1 MNRAPAVRAPRVDL
15 PAIAL
20 LAAALA
26 VRALVISRGHQL
38 DIDEA
43 DTALK
48 VAKPV
53 GALLADLAR
62 DGHPPLYFLLLKGW
76 TSLFGNAEASLRA
89 LSTLFSLAQCAL
101 VVIVGRRLFGRG
113 AGLAAGALFAL
124 SPIEIFHATEGRMYT
139 LLPLEA
145 LGVFAMTER
154 LLRAGRGGG
163 GGGGGGRARDA
174 LLLAALLVAA
184 LYTHNY
190 GLFFP
195 IAVAAAFAAAAAA
208 RLRTDGARAALR
220 SLALPAAVVAAA
232 YAAYLPWLPVLE
244 GQRASRAHDWLV
256 AFFDATPPILAIPR
270 SVAALAA
277 VGPYPRIAPP
287 LEGADPL
294 QPVALPLCAVF
305 LVAGVAACLRRRSGD
320 APGTRDGDGGRS
332 RRDAG
337 DARDARAARD
347 PGRLALLVFPAVL
360 LGAPWLVSVTVKVV
374 YLVGRYDVV
383 ALPFV
388 ILLLGAGVAAV
399 VARHLSLV
407 ALAVAFLAASLPGV
421 AALALQRRGGFSVD
435 QVAIV
440 AARPNSRAV
449 VATLLSGSRMRYYL
463 ERTGRTDI
471 IVRSFP
477 TSTDAH
483 PGWLEKR
490 DPADPSLAADADSL
504 AAALAGALRPGEILW
519 ATIFDDDATKPV
531 LVHALARRF
540 AADEE
545 ATRFDMAL
553 LAVRKE

>member
-1 MNRAPAVRAPRVDL
+1 MKRASAVRAPRADL
-15 PAIAL
+15 PALAL
-20 LAAALA
+20 LATAFVL
-26 VRALVISRGHQL
+26 RALVISRGHQL

-76 TSLFGNAEASLRA
+76 TNLLGNAEASLRA
-89 LSTLFSLAQCAL
+89 LSALFSLAECAL
-101 VVIVGRRLFGRG
+101 LILVGRRLFGRA
-113 AGLAAGALFAL
+113 AGLTAGALFAL

-145 LGVFAMTER
+145 LGVFALTER
-154 LLRAGRGGG
+154 LLRGEAAGRV
-163 GGGGGGRARDA
+163 RDA
-174 LLLAALLVAA
+174 LLLLGLLVAA

-195 IAVAAAFAAAAAA
+195 LATAAAFAAAAVA
-208 RLRTDGARAALR
+208 RLRAGGARAALR
-220 SLALPAAVVAAA
+220 TLALPAAIVAAA

-256 AFFDATPPILAIPR
+256 AFFDATPPILAIPH

-294 QPVALPLCAVF
+294 RPVALPLCLLF
-305 LVAGVAACLRRRSGD
+305 LVAGAAACLRRRN
-320 APGTRDGDGGRS
+320 GDGRGERDEEDA
-332 RRDAG
+332 RGARAGRDAG
-337 DARDARAARD
+337 RV
-347 PGRLALLVFPAVL
+347 ALLVFPAVF

-383 ALPFV
+383 ALPFLL
-388 ILLLGAGVAAV
+388 LLLGAGAAAV
-399 VARHLSLV
+399 VARHRALAV
-407 ALAVAFLAASLPGV
+407 LAVAFLAAALPGI
-421 AALALQRRGGFSVD
+421 AALASQHRGGFSVD

-440 AARPNSRAV
+440 AARPHSRAV
-449 VATLLSGSRMRYYL
+449 VATVLSGSRMRYYL
-463 ERTGRTDI
+463 ERAGRTDVL
-471 IVRSFP
+471 VRSFP
-477 TSTDAH
+477 TATDAH
-483 PGWLEKR
+483 SGWLEKR
-490 DPADPSLAADADSL
+490 DPADPNLAADADSL

-540 AADEE
+540 AADAE